1 MAKTDY
7 SRQTLSLKQG
17 DSLKNLGQK
26 AIWPD
31 WVPKSTQKAYKLR
44 RVKLA
49 ELESK
54 LKSLLSSKTLTTAI
68 RAKINTLTREIKTVV
83 ETDPTIANYRLD
95 KKGKVTSDLKNFY
108 NTSKPIEAHHIK
120 GLDKFY
126 EPMRQL
132 DDFDLFD
139 LHAESAE
146 KGHYFGNHPKNRL
159 PLDRSLHSGRTR
171 QAIPR
176 FESIHGRI
184 DFQDLSP
191 DEYGDYIHKIIANEP
206 TDTLGSSGG
215 PQGYNRKRLSVPE
228 ASEWEYG
235 VTNETKDKFFE
246 MADADQALANEF
258 KNKKTNPVLFEG
270 KVKTPFIKEFIN
282 KNPDPSQWPKG
293 AMEAVKNQD
302 AEALIKINEGIE
314 LKKVQDFDQKLR
326 THFDAKIGGKVRTAD
341 AAARIG
347 ADLATGNYI
356 GAGATAGTL
365 GAMQLLK
372 NKPMQKAIGGQIA
385 RLVGRQGAKTAAK
398 AIPGL
403 DVWLSYK
410 DMQRYLQKG
419 QLDQAGI
426 AALSGAIGWIPV
438 IGDGGAAVLDFANTG
453 LDISRMQVPTT
464 KKKKVIKAKPGFT
477 PTRRLKVNF

>member
-1 MAKTDY
+1 
-7 SRQTLSLKQG
+7 
-17 DSLKNLGQK
+17 
-26 AIWPD
+26 
-31 WVPKSTQKAYKLR
+31 
-44 RVKLA
+44 
-49 ELESK
+49 
-54 LKSLLSSKTLTTAI
+54 
-68 RAKINTLTREIKTVV
+68 
-83 ETDPTIANYRLD
+83 
-95 KKGKVTSDLKNFY
+95 
-108 NTSKPIEAHHIK
+108 
-120 GLDKFY
+120 
-126 EPMRQL
+126 MRQM
-132 DDFDLFD
+132 DDFDLLE
-139 LHAESAE
+139 LHEDSAK

-159 PLDRSLHSGRTR
+159 SLDRSLHSGRQR
-171 QAIPR
+171 QAIPG

-206 TDTLGSSGG
+206 TDTIGKAGG

-246 MADADQALANEF
+246 MADADQSLANEF

-302 AEALIKINEGIE
+302 AEALIKINKGIE

-326 THFDAKIGGKVRTAD
+326 THFDAKIGGKVRTTD
-341 AAARIG
+341 AAVRFG
-347 ADLATGNYI
+347 TELATGQYLQ
-356 GAGATAGTL
+356 AGATAGTL
-365 GAMQLLK
+365 GAMQLLG
-372 NKPMQKAIGGQIA
+372 NRSAQKALGGQIA
-385 RLVGRQGAKTAAK
+385 RLVGKQGAKTAAK

-410 DMQRYLQKG
+410 DMQHYLRQGK
-419 QLDQAGI
+419 LDQAGI

-438 IGDGGAAVLDFANTG
+438 IGDGSAAALDFSNTG
-453 LDISRMQVPTT
+453 LDIKRMQVPTT